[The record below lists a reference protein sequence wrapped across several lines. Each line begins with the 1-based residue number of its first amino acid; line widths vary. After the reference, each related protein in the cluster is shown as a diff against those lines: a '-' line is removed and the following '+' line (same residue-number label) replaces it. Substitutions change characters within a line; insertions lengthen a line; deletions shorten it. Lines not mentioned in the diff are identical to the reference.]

1 MTMKLDLPNFADDI
15 RKLVTEQ
22 GALPPVES
30 WHPERIGDID
40 IFIDRSGKWIYQ
52 GGEMGRESVVRLF
65 ATILRLDDDGYCL
78 VTPAEKMKIRVEDVP
93 FIIRLMDVE
102 GEGERQCIYFSSN
115 VGDHF
120 TLGEDHPLSLQVA
133 AGDGGGDGNGGIPY
147 VTVRRNLKARLATT
161 VYYEL
166 AELAVFSQS
175 TGKLGVWSD
184 GIFFE
189 LE

>member
-1 MTMKLDLPNFADDI
+1 
-15 RKLVTEQ
+15 
-22 GALPPVES
+22 
-30 WHPERIGDID
+30 
-40 IFIDRSGKWIYQ
+40 
-52 GGEMGRESVVRLF
+52 LF

-102 GEGERQCIYFSSN
+102 GEGERRRIHFSSN

-120 TLGEDHPLSLQVA
+120 TLDEEHPLSLERGSA
-133 AGDGGGDGNGGIPY
+133 EGGIPY

-166 AELAVFSQS
+166 AELAVLNQS

-184 GIFFE
+184 GKFFE

>member
-1 MTMKLDLPNFADDI
+1 MTMKLNLPNFADDI

-22 GALPPVES
+22 GSLPPVES
-30 WHPERIGDID
+30 WHPERVGDID
-40 IFIDRSGKWIYQ
+40 ICIDRSGKWIYQ

-78 VTPAEKMKIRVEDVP
+78 VTPAEKIKIRVEDVP

-102 GEGERQCIYFSSN
+102 GEGERRRIHFSSN

-120 TLGEDHPLSLQVA
+120 TMGEEHPLSLES
-133 AGDGGGDGNGGIPY
+133 GSGESGIPY

-166 AELAVFSQS
+166 AELAVLNQS

-184 GIFFE
+184 GKFFE